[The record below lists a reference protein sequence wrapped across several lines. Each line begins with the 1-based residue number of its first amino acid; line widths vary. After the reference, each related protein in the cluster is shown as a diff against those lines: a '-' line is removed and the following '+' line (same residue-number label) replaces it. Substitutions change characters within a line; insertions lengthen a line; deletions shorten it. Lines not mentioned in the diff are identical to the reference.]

1 MNYTVNSID
10 AAQLE
15 EYKRSSIMLS
25 QISAYVEDFCNE
37 EDTTLMG
44 VIRLLAEYHQLKA
57 ELFYNKLDKLKS
69 AEEE

>member
-10 AAQLE
+10 VAKLE
-15 EYKRSSIMLS
+15 EYKNCHAMLS
-25 QISAYVEDFCNE
+25 QISIYVEEFCND

-57 ELFYNKLDKLKS
+57 ELFYNKLNKLKS